1 MTVLTV
7 FMAIITISITSIVL
21 AATSDTK
28 NIKIPYCTHCY
39 KSYYTKEK
47 CWILY
52 PHLKQQAKAGKG
64 YHGLFNKK
72 RKTYKDNNKLDN
84 PIGLIIYFRMTA
96 NSNTD
101 NLLYT

>member
-7 FMAIITISITSIVL
+7 FMATTTIPITSIVL
-21 AATSDTK
+21 TATGDTR
-28 NIKIPYCTHCY
+28 NIKVPYCTYCH

-52 PHLKQQAKAGKG
+52 PHLKQQAKARKG
-64 YHGLFNKK
+64 RHGLFNKK
-72 RKTYKDNNKLDN
+72 RKTYEDNNKSDN
-84 PIGLIIYFRMTA
+84 PIGLIIHFRMTA

-101 NLLYT
+101 NLLHT

>member
-1 MTVLTV
+1 VLTV
-7 FMAIITISITSIVL
+7 FIVIITILITSIAL
-21 AATSDTK
+21 TATGNIK
-28 NIKIPYCTHCY
+28 NIKVFYYIYCH

-52 PHLKQQAKAGKG
+52 LYLKQQAKARKG
-64 YHGLFNKK
+64 YYRLFNKK

-84 PIGLIIYFRMTA
+84 PIGLIIHFKITV
-96 NSNTD
+96 NSNIN